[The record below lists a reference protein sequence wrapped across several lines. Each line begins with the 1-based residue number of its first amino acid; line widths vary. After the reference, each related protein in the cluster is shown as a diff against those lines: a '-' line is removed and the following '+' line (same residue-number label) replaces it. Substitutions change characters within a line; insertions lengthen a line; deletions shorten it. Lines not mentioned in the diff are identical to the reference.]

1 VNIKIMRTWKEILEN
16 LKDAPMGYS
25 ADGGTLGLGLAN
37 ALARS
42 RKQQVAEVEAYMRSR
57 SLSEPQVTASK

>member
-1 VNIKIMRTWKEILEN
+1 MRTWKEILED
-16 LKDAPMGYS
+16 LKRSPMGYS

-37 ALARS
+37 ALAQS
-42 RKQQVAEVEAYMRSR
+42 RKEQVADVEEFLRSR

>member
-1 VNIKIMRTWKEILEN
+1 MRTWKEILEN
-16 LKDAPMGYS
+16 LKRSPMGYS

-42 RKQQVAEVEAYMRSR
+42 RKQEVADVEDYLRSR
-57 SLSEPQVTASK
+57 SLSEPQATASQ